1 MESITK
7 PIAVIIADI
16 IDSTDLTTEQF
27 DTYLIKVKAIQK
39 WISEQSPS
47 CIHNIKRGDEFQSVI
62 YDVDNALKYTLMYRL
77 AIKSLGKEFDCR
89 ISFAIAS
96 NADIRESLSESMG
109 VAFILS
115 GRGLNTLKNDKM
127 TFTSDCPVL
136 VETFELLVKYLDR
149 QITELTSRQ
158 CEVMLIMLQSTDIS
172 LKQLAANLQTA
183 SSTMSKSLK
192 SSGWHLVH
200 ELIQQFEI
208 KVLATCLEGHGNA

>member
-16 IDSTDLTTEQF
+16 VDSTDLTTEQF

-62 YDVDNALKYTLMYRL
+62 YDVHNALKYTLMYRL

-96 NADIRESLSESMG
+96 NADIRESLPESMG
-109 VAFILS
+109 EAFILS

-127 TFTSDCPVL
+127 TFTSDCQVL
-136 VETFELLVKYLDR
+136 VEIFKLLVKYLDR

-158 CEVMLIMLQSTDIS
+158 CEVMLLMLQSTDIS

-183 SSTMSKSLK
+183 PSTISKSLK
-192 SSGWHLVH
+192 ASGWHLVH

-208 KVLATCLEGHGNA
+208 KVLATNLEGHGNA